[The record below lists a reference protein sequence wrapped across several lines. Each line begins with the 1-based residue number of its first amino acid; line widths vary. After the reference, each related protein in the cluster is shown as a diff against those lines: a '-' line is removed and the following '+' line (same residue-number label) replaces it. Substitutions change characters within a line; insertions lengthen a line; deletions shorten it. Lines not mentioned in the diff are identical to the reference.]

1 MLPAHADVVVVG
13 GGSCGSVVAA
23 RLSDDPD
30 RSVLLLEA
38 GPGYR
43 TVHDTPDEIRTAATV
58 PVGPDSIWATRYT
71 ARLTSEVATT
81 VSRGR
86 VLGGSGA
93 VNGAY
98 FVRARPGDLARWPAS
113 WAYDEVLADFRAL
126 ETDSDFS
133 GDLHGSDGPV
143 PVGRVPWDRL
153 HPMSA
158 AFHETAVATGFTAV
172 DDLNAPG
179 PDGVGRVPLNIRDG
193 MRVGPALAYL
203 LPVLHRTNLTVAT
216 GTEVLRIVLANG
228 RAVGVEV
235 ADGAAARTIT
245 AGHVVVC
252 AGAVH
257 SPQLLMLSGIGP
269 ADELRRLGIAVLH
282 DLPGVVRDFADHPE
296 IAIGYRYRRKL
307 PTGTPL
313 LETVLHTRSLE
324 LRPYT
329 VPFGTAIPGSGIADP
344 VLGVVLTR
352 PRSRGRILLDPGD
365 PRSAPVLDYRYLEH
379 PQDRADLREGVH
391 LATDLLGAMTDLVD
405 TSSLTTHLGTSLHLS
420 GTCRMGTDDGSV
432 VDERC
437 RVHGIEGLSVVDTS
451 VFPEVPSRGPHATA
465 VMLAHRFGV
474 SLWRSGAPQR
484 NTGRLAPPV

>member
-30 RSVLLLEA
+30 RSVLLVEA

-43 TVHDTPDEIRTAATV
+43 SVLETPTEIRDAATV
-58 PVGPDSIWATRYT
+58 PVGPRSSWTT
-71 ARLTSEVATT
+71 TFPARLTPEIVTT

-113 WAYDEVLADFRAL
+113 WSYDEVLADFRAV
-126 ETDSDFS
+126 ETDADFP

-143 PVGRVPWDRL
+143 PVARVPWERL
-153 HPMSA
+153 HPVSA
-158 AFHETAVATGFTAV
+158 GFHETAVSAGFGTV

-193 MRVGPALAYL
+193 VRVGPALAYL
-203 LPVLHRTNLTVAT
+203 LPVLHRTNLAVGT
-216 GTEVLRIVLANG
+216 GTDVLRIVVANG

-235 ADGAAARTIT
+235 ADGAGTRRVT

-269 ADELRRLGIAVLH
+269 ADELQRLGIAVLH
-282 DLPGVVRDFADHPE
+282 DLPGVGRDFTDHPE
-296 IAIGYRYRRKL
+296 VAIGYRYRRDL
-307 PTGTPL
+307 PTGSPL
-313 LETVLHTRSLE
+313 IETVLHTDTLE

-329 VPFGTAIPGSGIADP
+329 VPFGTAIPGSGVAEP

-352 PRSRGRILLDPGD
+352 PRSRGRVVLDPAD
-365 PRSAPVLDYRYLEH
+365 PRSAPTLDYRYLEH
-379 PQDRADLREGVH
+379 PQDRADLREGVR
-391 LATDLLGAMTDLVD
+391 LAADLLAAMPDIVD
-405 TSSLTTHLGTSLHLS
+405 ASGLTTHLGTSLHLS
-420 GTCRMGTDDGSV
+420 GTCRMGADDGSV

-437 RVHGIEGLSVVDTS
+437 RVHGIDGLSIVDTS
-451 VFPEVPSRGPHATA
+451 VFPAVPSRGPHATA
-465 VMLAHRFGV
+465 VMLAHRIATRAWF
-474 SLWRSGAPQR
+474 W
-484 NTGRLAPPV
+484 